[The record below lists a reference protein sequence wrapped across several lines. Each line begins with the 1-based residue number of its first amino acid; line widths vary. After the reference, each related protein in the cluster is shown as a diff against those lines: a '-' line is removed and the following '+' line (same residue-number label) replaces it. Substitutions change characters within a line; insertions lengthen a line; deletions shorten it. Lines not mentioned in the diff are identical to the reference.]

1 MTERGRVLF
10 ADNEETFLQATCEL
24 LRREG
29 FACDSAPDAAT
40 ALNMLRTQPYD
51 LLISDIKMPGNAE
64 LEFIQEIPRL
74 AEGMPVILVTGY
86 PSIYTAIKSIQ
97 LPVMAYLPKPV
108 DFDELLTH
116 VQKGV
121 ERCRAHRAVRSTQD
135 RMQSWRSEL
144 DQIQQSMNETPGEV
158 GAAAPVEAFLSLT
171 FRNLAG
177 CLSDLNNL
185 TKALASEKNGQP
197 EVCQLFNCPRFN
209 TLNAAVMET
218 IEVLE
223 KTKNAFKSKELG
235 ELRKKLEKV
244 VVLGAPVKN

>member
-10 ADNEETFLQATCEL
+10 ADDEETFLQATCEL

-29 FACDSAPDAAT
+29 YACDSAPDTAT
-40 ALNMLRTQPYD
+40 ALKMLQAQEYD
-51 LLISDIKMPGNAE
+51 LIISDIKMPGNAE
-64 LEFIQEIPRL
+64 LEFIQEIPRIS
-74 AEGMPVILVTGY
+74 EGMPVILVTGY
-86 PSIYTAIKSIQ
+86 PSVYTAIQSIQ
-97 LPVMAYLPKPV
+97 LPVMAYLPKPL
-108 DFDELLTH
+108 DFDELLGH

-121 ERCRAHRAVRSTQD
+121 ERFRAYRAVRNTRE
-135 RMQSWRSEL
+135 RMQTWRSDL
-144 DQIQQSMNETPGEV
+144 DQIQQAMNETSSEV
-158 GAAAPVEAFLSLT
+158 SAAPVDAFLSLT

-177 CLSDLNNL
+177 CLADLNNL
-185 TKALASEKNGQP
+185 TKALATEKNGQP

-209 TLNAAVMET
+209 SLNAAVLET

-223 KTKNAFKSKELG
+223 KTKSAFKSKELG